1 MKKYNQRSSEY
12 QNCLIGRAYS
22 PTLVKKQFEEV
33 GRMTKI
39 QAKRKTKSGKKNQFF
54 TSYNLN
60 LPCMNTFIKKH
71 LPLLHSDDN
80 LKTSFPTETFN
91 VVYRR
96 NKSLKEL
103 LAPSL
108 FPTPRREN

>member
-12 QNCLIGRAYS
+12 QNCLIGREYS

-54 TSYNLN
+54 YQLQSKFTLHEHSY
-60 LPCMNTFIKKH
+60 
-71 LPLLHSDDN
+71 
-80 LKTSFPTETFN
+80 
-91 VVYRR
+91 
-96 NKSLKEL
+96 
-103 LAPSL
+103 
-108 FPTPRREN
+108 